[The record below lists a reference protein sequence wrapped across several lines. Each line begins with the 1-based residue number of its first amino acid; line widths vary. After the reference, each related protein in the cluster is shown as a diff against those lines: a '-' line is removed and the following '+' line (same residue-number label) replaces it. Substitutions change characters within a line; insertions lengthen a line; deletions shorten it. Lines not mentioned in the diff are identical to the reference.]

1 MAAGT
6 QRCLWSSPTRKQ
18 SPVWRLL
25 CQLGRLGLAL
35 TQRRKKKSPFLFAIG
50 ETWRKTFSA
59 EDGAV
64 AHGTA
69 GGPRGRRAQS
79 LAVPPSHAH
88 GPGGSSGGG
97 AGVSLQ
103 VGATRSRAPGA
114 PVPQRAPEGLP
125 AGQMWPALRR
135 GPRRSHASGPSRP
148 ARSLA
153 GRGAPARLS
162 PSWAEPLRAP
172 GALPPL
178 RSGRSLRERVLVGSW
193 LKVAFLLTVYS
204 NVFLNYS

>member
-25 CQLGRLGLAL
+25 CRLGRLGLAL

-50 ETWRKTFSA
+50 ERHFLLKMELSLTAQQVVLEEAALRAWQCHPVMRMGP
-59 EDGAV
+59 EGAV
-64 AHGTA
+64 GA
-69 GGPRGRRAQS
+69 GR
-79 LAVPPSHAH
+79 
-88 GPGGSSGGG
+88 
-97 AGVSLQ
+97 GVSLQ
-103 VGATRSRAPGA
+103 VGATRNRAPGA

-162 PSWAEPLRAP
+162 PS
-172 GALPPL
+172 
-178 RSGRSLRERVLVGSW
+178 
-193 LKVAFLLTVYS
+193 
-204 NVFLNYS
+204 

>member
-25 CQLGRLGLAL
+25 CRLGRLGLAL
-35 TQRRKKKSPFLFAIG
+35 TQRRKKKSFLFAIG

-69 GGPRGRRAQS
+69 GGPRGSRAQS

-97 AGVSLQ
+97 AGGELAGGSHPEQGSWCSCPPAGPWGPARWADVARSASWPAAFARIRAFAARA
-103 VGATRSRAPGA
+103 VPGRTRGTCPPFPELSRAA
-114 PVPQRAPEGLP
+114 A
-125 AGQMWPALRR
+125 AA
-135 GPRRSHASGPSRP
+135 AF
-148 ARSLA
+148 
-153 GRGAPARLS
+153 
-162 PSWAEPLRAP
+162 WAEPART
-172 GALPPL
+172 GF
-178 RSGRSLRERVLVGSW
+178 SGVLAESCISPDSL
-193 LKVAFLLTVYS
+193 
-204 NVFLNYS
+204 